1 MKSFKR
7 EVISLWKKLALEHIF
22 LQARRE
28 KSYIF
33 VLNFTTSES
42 FILIIPSDSSSK
54 PARQVSISS
63 FIEKG
68 IQLLKKSKHP
78 LKQKLSAGLLN
89 S

>member
-7 EVISLWKKLALEHIF
+7 EVISLWEKLALEHIL
-22 LQARRE
+22 LQVRRE
-28 KSYIF
+28 KSY
-33 VLNFTTSES
+33 NFFFKFITSES
-42 FILIIPSDSSSK
+42 FILVIPSDSPSK

-78 LKQKLSAGLLN
+78 LKQKLSTGLLN
-89 S
+89 Y